1 MAPTTYI
8 VPPRPASLHSLLES
22 STSKN
27 GVPSLDLRWEP
38 FQRHIESFLNAI
50 DAYTQAARTEIVARA
65 TDHTAAV
72 RDLKA
77 DKEEM
82 EKGIQLQRESEG
94 EMLATLEAERHVVAD
109 LVASLSHLQSS
120 LTKIKEKSS
129 ILDTELQSERKEVT
143 AMQAEKERQTNVLND
158 MRGKDTTELK
168 QLEEALGWKVEG
180 IKQDQLL
187 MRFTLLD
194 PEDPA
199 REFSIIV
206 DVSKQ
211 DYSVP
216 NCDPPIP
223 SLPDLVRQLN
233 FDRDLFAF
241 IKRVRKAFRALIPN
255 PPNPSTKFDDLT
267 GPGLLGLRTPAR
279 NSRTLL
285 STTPAMS
292 NSAMDSLAMDQ
303 LALGR

>member
-82 EKGIQLQRESEG
+82 EKGIQLQRENEG

-109 LVASLSHLQSS
+109 LSASLSHLQSS

-143 AMQAEKERQTNVLND
+143 AMQVEKERQTNVLND

-187 MRFTLLD
+187 MRFTLID

-211 DYSVP
+211 DYSGITQLRP
-216 NCDPPIP
+216 SYPFPPRP
-223 SLPDLVRQLN
+223 
-233 FDRDLFAF
+233 
-241 IKRVRKAFRALIPN
+241 VRKAFRALIPN